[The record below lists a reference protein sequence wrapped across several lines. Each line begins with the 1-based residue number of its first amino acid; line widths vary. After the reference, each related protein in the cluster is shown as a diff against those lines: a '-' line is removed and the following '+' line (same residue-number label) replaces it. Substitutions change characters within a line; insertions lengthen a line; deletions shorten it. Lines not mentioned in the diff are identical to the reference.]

1 MLRIPRRLGERLRRH
16 SPQRGGSVLVGLA
29 ALVGLGGLG
38 WVARDLS
45 DGQGADQRPSLL
57 QLLDQV
63 NPSANPFFVPD
74 AQRRQA
80 PAPPSQV
87 TWSSPLRRQC
97 VAGDSPTRH
106 RMLSQLAGLETSK
119 RRLRI
124 DPSNFGERFRRDAFG
139 NPVDPTPRLVVLHE
153 TVYGIQSAVQ
163 TFLTPH
169 PRDEDQVSYHM
180 LVGLDGQVVEVL
192 DPSHRA
198 FGAGNSA
205 FNGQW
210 VVTNPQVGGSVN
222 NFALHLSLE
231 TPIDGEDD
239 GIGHSGYTPEQYD
252 AVAVVLAA
260 WMRRFAIPATNIT
273 THSYVDLG
281 GERSDPRSFD
291 WQELQQRLAALGLLC

>member
-1 MLRIPRRLGERLRRH
+1 MLRIPRRLRERLRRL
-16 SPQRGGSVLVGLA
+16 SLQRGGSVLVGLA

-57 QLLDQV
+57 QLLDEV
-63 NPSANPFFVPD
+63 NPSAKSFVPD
-74 AQRRQA
+74 SPRRLA
-80 PAPPSQV
+80 PAPPSHV
-87 TWSSPLRRQC
+87 IWSSPLHRQC
-97 VAGDSPTRH
+97 VAEDSPSRQSLL
-106 RMLSQLAGLETSK
+106 RQLAALETSK

-124 DPSNFGERFRRDAFG
+124 DPTNFGERFRRDAFG

-180 LVGLDGQVVEVL
+180 LVGLDGQVVEAL

-198 FGAGNSA
+198 FGAGNSS

-210 VVTNPQVGGSVN
+210 VVTNPKVGGSVN

-231 TPIDGEDD
+231 TPIDGENNAA
-239 GIGHSGYTPEQYD
+239 GHSGYTPAQYD
-252 AVAVVLAA
+252 AMAVVLAG
-260 WMRRFAIPATNIT
+260 WMRRFGIPASNIT
-273 THSYVDLG
+273 THRYVDLG

-291 WQELQQRLAALGLLC
+291 WKELQQRLAALGLLC